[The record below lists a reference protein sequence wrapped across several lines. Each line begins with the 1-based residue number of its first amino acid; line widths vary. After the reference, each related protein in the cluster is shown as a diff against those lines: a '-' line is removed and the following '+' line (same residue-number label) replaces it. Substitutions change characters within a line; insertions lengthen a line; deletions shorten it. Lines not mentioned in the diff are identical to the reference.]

1 MRLQLLLSALLITM
15 AVQPVIAQTDTSRSQ
30 SLDEL
35 TTNAERLYRQNNFA
49 ESKAAFEKVL
59 AASRAAGDKKL
70 IAFSLNGLALI
81 AEAEKRFDD
90 AEALFKEALATKQ
103 AAVGDESAELMP
115 LIMNLGRLKQSQ
127 RKLDEAQVLFE
138 RAVAIGRRDTKSN
151 PAELGVA
158 LTSLAHVIADKG
170 DAAKAEDL
178 LRQALQQIQKGL
190 GDANPA
196 TIKAK
201 SNLAALLSRNDK
213 QEEATKLYREVV
225 ESYRKTGDK
234 TEPYAAALTNLAGV
248 LRKQQKF
255 EEADPYAREAVAV
268 MEQVSS
274 PDPKRLI
281 TAESNLAK
289 LLIEESQFDESRKL
303 FEKVLT
309 QIDTVYGESSQRAME
324 PLTDLSALAS
334 ITGDSARAISLLQ
347 RVVDIGN
354 KALPADSPDVT
365 TAISNLANAY
375 RENKQYDKALALYT
389 DVVERQK
396 RIHGEISK
404 ETADALD
411 DIALMAREQGQA
423 AAEDTFKK
431 VIEIR
436 EKLSSQ
442 DPAALGTSLNNLAKL
457 YRDQGKF
464 DEAEKLFQRALV
476 VRERTFGPKDA
487 SVAATLRN
495 YAVLLR
501 KKGDKGKADEL
512 DARAESIE
520 GP

>member
-1 MRLQLLLSALLITM
+1 MRLQLLLSALVIALT
-15 AVQPVIAQTDTSRSQ
+15 VHPVIAQTDATGTA
-30 SLDEL
+30 SLDEM
-35 TTNAERLYRQNNFA
+35 TRNAEKLYRQNNFSEA
-49 ESKAAFEKVL
+49 KAVFEKAL
-59 AASRAAGDKKL
+59 AASRAVGDKKMT
-70 IAFSLNGLALI
+70 AFSLNGLALI
-81 AEAEKRFDD
+81 AEGEKRFDD
-90 AEALFKEALATKQ
+90 AEALYKEALATRQ
-103 AAVGDESAELMP
+103 AAVGEDSAELMP
-115 LIMNLGRLKQSQ
+115 IIMNLGRLKQSQ
-127 RKLDEAQVLFE
+127 RKLDEAQALFE
-138 RAVAIGRRDTKSN
+138 QAVAIGRKDTKGN

-170 DAAKAEDL
+170 DSAKAEEL
-178 LRQALQQIQKGL
+178 LREALRQIQKGL
-190 GDANPA
+190 GETNAA

-201 SNLAALLSRNDK
+201 SNLATVLSRNDK
-213 QEEATKLYREVV
+213 QEEATKLYQEIV
-225 ESYRKTGDK
+225 ETYRKSGEK

-255 EEADPYAREAVAV
+255 EEADPYAREAVVV
-268 MEQVSS
+268 MEQVSP

-309 QIDTVYGESSQRAME
+309 QIDTVYGENSSRAME

-354 KALPADSPDVT
+354 KALPADSPDVP

-396 RIHGEISK
+396 KIHGEISK

-423 AAEDTFKK
+423 SAEITFRR
-431 VIEIR
+431 VIDIR
-436 EKLSSQ
+436 EKLAAQ
-442 DPAALGTSLNNLAKL
+442 DPAALGTSLNNLAKW

-464 DEAEKLFQRALV
+464 DEAEKLFQRALE

-501 KKGDKGKADEL
+501 KKGDKSKADEL